1 MLGTSG
7 GKSRLCGGCPVHSR
21 VFSSTCDLSLLDDSN
36 THVKTKNVSR
46 HCQTYPR
53 GQKSPL
59 VEKHGSTGMCSRDPC
74 CSLSG
79 SSRAPMWQQQPQVTS
94 PSGQNRRARPG
105 RKRWPQ
111 KGPTL
116 TKERHTG
123 GSREDLEEVGR
134 NCACVGG
141 GLDSPAGNGVTLRR
155 GDIHSSKWLDPKL
168 LAHP

>member
-1 MLGTSG
+1 M
-7 GKSRLCGGCPVHSR
+7 HSR

-36 THVKTKNVSR
+36 THVNTKNVSR

-59 VEKHGSTGMCSRDPC
+59 VEKHGPTGMRSRDPC

-79 SSRAPMWQQQPQVTS
+79 SSPAPMWQQQPQVTS

-111 KGPTL
+111 KGPKL

-134 NCACVGG
+134 NCTCKGG
-141 GLDSPAGNGVTLRR
+141 SGRRVRLPSWKWGHPEEGRHSFKQVARPQAAGTSL
-155 GDIHSSKWLDPKL
+155 I
-168 LAHP
+168 